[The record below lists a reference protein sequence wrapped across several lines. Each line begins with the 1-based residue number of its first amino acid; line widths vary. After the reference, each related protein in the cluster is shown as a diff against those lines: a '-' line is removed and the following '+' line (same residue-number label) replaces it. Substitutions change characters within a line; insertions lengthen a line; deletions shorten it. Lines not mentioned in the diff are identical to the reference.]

1 MHKNFYLYTKEVA
14 MIKRFWQCIK
24 TKIFGR
30 IDYKD
35 SYNAIS
41 EAKYLETQ
49 INHTCYKPKYRKLKN
64 FIVSLTIYL
73 LFMSMAYNILLIREL
88 DNTREHLLSILNELH
103 EINADEKILQSIEA
117 ISKRGKK

>member
-1 MHKNFYLYTKEVA
+1 
-14 MIKRFWQCIK
+14 MIKRFWQWLK

-49 INHTCYKPKYRKLKN
+49 INHTCYKPKYSKLKN
-64 FIVSLTIYL
+64 FIVNLTIYL

-88 DNTREHLLSILNELH
+88 DNTREHLLSILNELY
-103 EINADEKILQSIEA
+103 EINADERILQSIEA
-117 ISKRGKK
+117 ISKKGKK

>member
-1 MHKNFYLYTKEVA
+1 
-14 MIKRFWQCIK
+14 MIKRFWQRIK

-49 INHTCYKPKYRKLKN
+49 INHTCYKPKNR
-64 FIVSLTIYL
+64 
-73 LFMSMAYNILLIREL
+73 
-88 DNTREHLLSILNELH
+88 
-103 EINADEKILQSIEA
+103 
-117 ISKRGKK
+117 

>member
-1 MHKNFYLYTKEVA
+1 
-14 MIKRFWQCIK
+14 MIKRFWQWLK

-30 IDYKD
+30 IDYKN

-49 INHTCYKPKYRKLKN
+49 INCYKPKYRKLKN

-73 LFMSMAYNILLIREL
+73 LSMSMAYNILLIREL
-88 DNTREHLLSILNELH
+88 DNTKEHLLSILNELH

>member
-1 MHKNFYLYTKEVA
+1 
-14 MIKRFWQCIK
+14 MIKRFWQRIK

-49 INHTCYKPKYRKLKN
+49 INYKPKYRKLKN

-88 DNTREHLLSILNELH
+88 DNTREYLLSILNELH
-103 EINADEKILQSIEA
+103 EINADERILQSIEA